1 MYPLQTQ
8 ILSEKFTQ
16 SFSLSITTDRRKVE
30 LMVELCNRPF
40 FICPSSQNAKSLA
53 KKFKYSPIWTI
64 SDICLRRNK
73 KPTVGQVS
81 AIVKSFRPTDR
92 KKMYICAERAYIL
105 RDKFTYS
112 FSMTIQ
118 FTIFQRTLCNKKTT
132 KQGTIHTPKYGMII
146 NLQPLLNHKKCLKK
160 LRLPVHKCDILWL
173 HSYYIASLK
182 NSKSLAI
189 S

>member
-1 MYPLQTQ
+1 
-8 ILSEKFTQ
+8 
-16 SFSLSITTDRRKVE
+16 
-30 LMVELCNRPF
+30 MVELCNRPF

-73 KPTVGQVS
+73 KPTYSRSSQRNCEKFQANRS
-81 AIVKSFRPTDR
+81 
-92 KKMYICAERAYIL
+92 KKMYICAERSYIL

-112 FSMTIQ
+112 YAMTIQ
-118 FTIFQRTLCNKKTT
+118 FTILQRTLCNKKTP

-160 LRLPVHKCDILWL
+160 LRLPVPKCDILWP

-189 S
+189 SQITFTIFLKDKDSEDRGLSNIS

>member
-92 KKMYICAERAYIL
+92 KKCTFVLKEPIYLGTNSPTPFQWQSSSPYFKGHFVTKRHLNKVLYIHQN
-105 RDKFTYS
+105 
-112 FSMTIQ
+112 M
-118 FTIFQRTLCNKKTT
+118 
-132 KQGTIHTPKYGMII
+132 
-146 NLQPLLNHKKCLKK
+146 
-160 LRLPVHKCDILWL
+160 VWL
-173 HSYYIASLK
+173 
-182 NSKSLAI
+182 
-189 S
+189 